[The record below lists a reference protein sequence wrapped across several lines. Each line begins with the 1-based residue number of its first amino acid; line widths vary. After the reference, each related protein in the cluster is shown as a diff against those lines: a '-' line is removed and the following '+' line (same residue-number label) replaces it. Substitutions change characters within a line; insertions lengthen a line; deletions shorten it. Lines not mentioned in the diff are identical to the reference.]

1 MLKEQSQ
8 SGSAKGGDAPASV
21 DYLLGQNI
29 VAIKRSK
36 LPDWGYGI
44 G

>member
-1 MLKEQSQ
+1 MFKEQCQ

-21 DYLLGQNI
+21 DYLLGKNI
-29 VAIKRSK
+29 VAIKHPK
-36 LPDWGYGI
+36 VPDWGYGI